1 MNEKIS
7 VMSLN
12 LSADVT
18 LGSTSTAGDS
28 SLNADGSS
36 LRLLQSGDELSSNMM
51 TGGGGSS
58 ALDGESAS
66 AATALLEEADE
77 TELTVEDVVERI
89 GQGRFQL
96 KAMFVAG
103 STWVADGL
111 ELVVQSMLGS
121 ALACDWQITHA
132 EQTLVFVVVFIFM
145 FVGSSFFGIL
155 ADRFG
160 RRRVCLL
167 AIFVTFVFGSA
178 SAFSPNIIAM
188 YLTRGLCAFGIGG
201 VHLAITMFAEFS
213 PAKTRARGILLLEL
227 FWAVGTVLASVLALF
242 LMPALGWRW
251 LLGAASIPIAIS
263 FGLVWW
269 LPESPRWLVRR
280 NRMEEARAILVDAA
294 RLNRVSLPPFRLVS
308 KTDDRRVSERPARM
322 YVARLFH
329 PLLRRVT
336 LTMWFVWPIS
346 VIAYYG
352 IVLLTTTVFEAE
364 ARGVRCSS
372 VDSMMTSSALT
383 ESMTAAVAASATTA
397 LNATMSAVADASAYA
412 PCVRLSQAD
421 YVSIMIE
428 SSFEVPGILVTIFL
442 IDRLGR
448 RRTAAIEYV
457 VMGVCLLVMIPCLG
471 RVVETGVLAIARA
484 MIIGA
489 FQIAYVYTPEVYPLD
504 LRASALGTAMSVSR
518 VGAMA
523 APFLAQYL
531 AAESLTA
538 TFVTFAG
545 LCFAA
550 AIAWYSLPYETTGLR
565 LFESIADL
573 RSFLESRSGQAAND
587 TELQAVGGPAGE
599 AGEAGAAG
607 ELGGRSGS
615 NSNVARNRHVQL
627 EDDDEPRR

>member
-1 MNEKIS
+1 
-7 VMSLN
+7 MSLN

-18 LGSTSTAGDS
+18 LAGDS
-28 SLNADGSS
+28 TSSGSAATTSS
-36 LRLLQSGDELSSNMM
+36 LRLLQSANDDSLSIASGNNASV
-51 TGGGGSS
+51 T
-58 ALDGESAS
+58 LDESAS
-66 AATALLEEADE
+66 SAAALLLGDDDDGVVES
-77 TELTVEDVVERI
+77 ELTVEDVVERI

-132 EQTLVFVVVFIFM
+132 EQTLVFVVVFVFM

-178 SAFSPNIIAM
+178 SAFSPNIIVM

-294 RLNRVSLPPFRLVS
+294 RLNRVALPPFRLVS

-372 VDSMMTSSALT
+372 IDSTTSSALT
-383 ESMTAAVAASATTA
+383 ESMTAALAASATTA
-397 LNATMSAVADASAYA
+397 LNATTSALADASAYA
-412 PCVRLSQAD
+412 PCVRLSKAD

-573 RSFLESRSGQAAND
+573 RSFLQSRSGQQPNE
-587 TELQAVGGPAGE
+587 TELQPTVAAAAAAAAVVDGEAGE
-599 AGEAGAAG
+599 AGEAG
-607 ELGGRSGS
+607 ETSVRMSGTS
-615 NSNVARNRHVQL
+615 VPRNRHVQL
-627 EDDDEPRR
+627 EDDNR